1 MAKRALGRGLKALLP
16 DAPTAQAGF
25 SLLEIGKLEA
35 NPRQPRTRFD
45 PADLE
50 SLAES
55 IRRHGIL
62 QPLLVSEEGGGRYL
76 ILAGER
82 RWRAAQIAGLDRV
95 PAVIREKVDDQVEL
109 ELALVENLQRR
120 DLTPFEE
127 ARAYEHLRADRGL
140 STAEIARR
148 VGIDRSTVSNAL
160 RLLRLPDEVQ
170 GLIEAGELSAGH
182 GRALL
187 AFGSDELRIEWARR
201 AAADGVSVRDLERAA
216 AGARETREEKA
227 RGSAKRAERDPN
239 IKNAEKRLSLRFGV
253 DVEIKTKKQ
262 GGRIV
267 LTCSDDDELTRV
279 FDLLIGEE

>member
-25 SLLEIGKLEA
+25 SMIEIERLEA

-50 SLAES
+50 SLAAS
-55 IRRHGIL
+55 IREHGIL

-82 RWRAAQIAGLDRV
+82 RWRAAGIAGLDRV

-127 ARAYEHLRADRGL
+127 ARAYEHLRVDRGL

-148 VGIDRSTVSNAL
+148 VGIDRSTVANAL
-160 RLLRLPDEVQ
+160 RLLRLPDEIQ
-170 GLIEAGELSAGH
+170 ALIEAGELSAGH

-187 AFGSDELRIEWARR
+187 AFGSDELRVEWARR
-201 AAADGVSVRDLERAA
+201 AAAEGASVRDLERAA
-216 AGARETREEKA
+216 SVVREP
-227 RGSAKRAERDPN
+227 RGRRSETKTGRDPN
-239 IKNAEKRLSLRFGV
+239 IINAEKRLSLKYGV
-253 DVEIKTKKQ
+253 PVEIKPKKK

-267 LTCSDDDELTRV
+267 ISCADDDELTRI